1 MSRRLRFAKSVSA
14 LCGLSCA
21 LLGSAVFAAESETI
35 EEIVVTGSYIKRT
48 TQADSVS
55 PITNI
60 DRQAIDDTG
69 ILTSQELF
77 RWLPSNTGSENQ
89 ADSLTQGGTTGTSNV
104 NLRGLGLGS
113 TLVLIDGRRQTVSS
127 ASANGGDTFVDLNAL
142 VPFILV
148 ENIEVLKDGAA
159 ALYGSDAVAGVVN
172 YKTRRDF
179 EGFEIR
185 GNFQSTTRSD
195 DQQDRDISALFGA
208 GNDKTHIVGALK
220 LFERDGLFLGERDNL
235 PRATTSGLG
244 NPGSFVLLGP
254 SPTFPDVP
262 PGTTLA
268 DPLCETGTGSILV
281 QTGPVSSACLF
292 DFGPSF
298 SIVPEEKRLGAYFIA
313 EHSFSEYFNVF
324 GEFGYA
330 RNEGSAGFSP
340 SFPALDFPVIG
351 ADHPD
356 NPFQVPVVA
365 LYRPLGDGL
374 GEPGENRVVNTV
386 DDTTQRFVFGANGS
400 LGGSWSYDVAYTF
413 SENERVSTG
422 NDQVSSRLG
431 LALDGFGGTACDP
444 SLGTPGQNGCEF
456 FNPFGTSLT
465 AQPGEQGFNSP
476 ELLAFINSTNTT
488 VENVDLVTWD
498 AVVTGNLFEL
508 PGGTAGVAVG
518 FQRREESRDTDRS
531 EDAEREDLAFLF
543 GGPDTSGEQDI
554 NAVFAEV
561 FLPLV
566 SDPGGH
572 TLEAQ
577 LAVRYEDYDTGFDST
592 DPKIGLLYQ
601 YTDRFSA
608 RATWGTAFRAP
619 TLFQLNNE
627 VTALNASVDALQG
640 PGAAAVFVGNTAAPN
655 PDLIPEEATTFNVG
669 FTVSPIDRL
678 EISLDYYNVEYDDRL
693 VQENGQAILSA
704 ETTAL
709 LDAGCTVATLNT
721 AVCQA
726 LRDPAVVRDSN
737 TGAVSRIFTERFNAA
752 SAETD
757 GFDLAASYFF
767 DSNIG
772 TFGISNQTTFIN
784 SFELQAVEGGP
795 TIEGAGFRNQESALA
810 NSIPEWR
817 SNTNFSWS
825 NDRHQANLIVR
836 FISSYDERLAGETVS
851 SVDSWTV
858 LDAQYSYR
866 FPVFDDNEA
875 SVTLGVLNFT
885 DEDPPEVQ
893 GNLNEFGYDTK
904 VHDARGAVWYARFVY
919 TIP

>member
-1 MSRRLRFAKSVSA
+1 MSRRHGFVRSLGA
-14 LCGLSCA
+14 LCGLSSA
-21 LLGSAVFAAESETI
+21 LLGPVAIAAEGEI

-60 DRQAIDDTG
+60 DRQTIDDTG

-89 ADSLTQGGTTGTSNV
+89 TDSLTQGGTTGTSNV

-113 TLVLIDGRRQTVSS
+113 TLVLVDGRRQTVAA
-127 ASANGGDTFVDLNAL
+127 ASANGGDTFVDLNSL

-172 YKTRRDF
+172 YKTRRNF
-179 EGFEIR
+179 EGLEFR
-185 GNFQSTTRSD
+185 GNFQSTTRGD
-195 DQQDRDISALFGA
+195 DHQDQDFSVLFGA
-208 GNDKTHIVGALK
+208 GNDKTNVVAALK
-220 LFERDGLFLGERDNL
+220 LFERDELTLGERDNL

-254 SPTFPDVP
+254 SPTFPDTP
-262 PGTTLA
+262 PGTLVA
-268 DPLCETGTGSILV
+268 DPVCEQATGSTLV
-281 QTGPVSSACLF
+281 QLSDVSSQCLF

-298 SIVPEEKRLGAYFIA
+298 TLAPEEKRLGAYIIA
-313 EHSFSEYFNVF
+313 EHTYSEHFNVF
-324 GEFGYA
+324 GEFGFS
-330 RNEGSAGFSP
+330 RNEIVAGFSP
-340 SFPALDFPVIG
+340 SFPALDFPVISG
-351 ADHPD
+351 AHPD

-365 LYRPLGDGL
+365 LYRPIGDGF
-374 GEPGENRVVNTV
+374 GEPGGARVENST
-386 DDTTQRFVFGANGS
+386 DSTTQRYVFGANGL
-400 LGGSWSYDVAYTF
+400 LGGSWSYDVGYTF
-413 SENERVSTG
+413 SENENISTG

-431 LALDGFGGTACDP
+431 LALAGFGGLDCDP
-444 SLGTPGQNGCEF
+444 SLGTPGANGCEF
-456 FNPFGTSLT
+456 FNPFGSALT
-465 AQPGEQGFNSP
+465 AQPGQQGFNSP
-476 ELLAFINSTNTT
+476 EILAFINSTNTT
-488 VENVDLVTWD
+488 ITNVDLVTWD
-498 AVVTGNLFEL
+498 AVVTGNLFDL
-508 PGGTAGVAVG
+508 PAGSAGLAVG
-518 FQRREESRDTDRS
+518 YQRREESRDADRS

-543 GGPDTSGEQDI
+543 GGPDVSAEQNI
-554 NAVFAEV
+554 NAVFAEL
-561 FLPLV
+561 FLPLLD
-566 SDPGGH
+566 SDGH
-572 TLEAQ
+572 SLEAQ

-592 DPKIGLLYQ
+592 DPKIGLLYR
-601 YTDRFSA
+601 YSDRFSA

-619 TLFQLNNE
+619 TLFQVSNE
-627 VTALNASVDALQG
+627 VTSLNASVDALQG

-669 FTVSPIDRL
+669 FTVSPIDNL
-678 EISLDYYNVEYDDRL
+678 TFSLDYYNVEYDDRL

-709 LDAGCTVATLNT
+709 LGAGCTVATLAT
-721 AVCQA
+721 PECQA
-726 LRDPAVVRDSN
+726 LRDPAVLRDPN
-737 TGAVSRIFTERFNAA
+737 TGAVSRIFVNRFNAA

-757 GFDLAASYFF
+757 GFDFSASYFL
-767 DSNIG
+767 DTDIG
-772 TFGISNQTTFIN
+772 TFGISNETTFIN
-784 SFELQAVEGGP
+784 SFDLQAVEGGP

-825 NDRHQANLIVR
+825 NERHQANLIVR
-836 FISSYDERLAGETVS
+836 HISSYDERLGGDETAS
-851 SVDSWTV
+851 IDSWTV

-875 SVTLGVLNFT
+875 SVTLGILNLT